1 MYNNGVDMVSEPPEI
16 IGLVGPIRSGKTT
29 ITKYLVERYG
39 YTLASNSEVLR
50 KILGDIGLDQSRD
63 NLGMLG
69 NSIFS
74 IFGND
79 LIARYRVENLH
90 LGRIVV
96 DGIRYSE
103 ELMRYREVPE
113 FRLLGVKASV
123 DIRFERALL
132 ASEEFKDVELTRGK
146 FDKMVFS
153 RSELDVPGLL
163 AEADKVIYNDDC
175 IDRLLLEVDQAMQGW
190 IA

>member
-1 MYNNGVDMVSEPPEI
+1 MASQLPEI
-16 IGLVGPIRSGKTT
+16 IGLVGPIRAGKTT
-29 ITKYLVERYG
+29 ITKHLVDRYG
-39 YTLASNSEVLR
+39 YSLASNSEVLR
-50 KILGDIGLDQSRD
+50 KILSDVGVDQSRD
-63 NLGMLG
+63 NLGSLG

-103 ELMRYREVPE
+103 ELARYRDVPG
-113 FRLLGVKASV
+113 FRLLGVQASV
-123 DIRFERALL
+123 DRRFERAIMD
-132 ASEEFKDVELTRGK
+132 SEECKDRELTREK
-146 FDKMVFS
+146 FDELVYS
-153 RSELDVPGLL
+153 RSELDVPELL
-163 AEADKVIYNDDC
+163 SKADRIIYNNGDM
-175 IDRLLLEVDQAMQGW
+175 DRLWLEVDQAIQSW